1 MMKLYTFAMALLMGT
16 ALVAQRNVTFQV
28 DMSGQTVSADSV
40 YIAGN
45 FQDTAGFAG
54 NWDPSATQ
62 LTQVGT
68 SNIYE
73 VTVIIPDGQYEFK
86 YLSGTTWNKAEGVP
100 AVSQVSLGKGYD
112 NSNGNRYVK
121 IHSDTTLPAI
131 EFGGNAP
138 ANHENLTFLVDMEQQ
153 SMVADTVSIAGNFQG
168 WTPGK
173 SIAFDYLGDSLYR
186 YVAYI
191 PTGDT
196 VNFKYLNGA
205 AWGTDES
212 VPAACAV
219 NSNRQIIVSGDSVAG
234 PTCFGQC
241 GACFVPDTFNVT
253 FQVDMSAVCGFDPAT
268 DTVSLAGPFNGWPGG
283 VSPDVATDPDGDMV
297 YTYTGRFPAPSL
309 EYKARFHDTS
319 GTNWEGGAN
328 NIVNFNGD
336 TTVPVRCF
344 GFDTVGA
351 CLPKPAPS
359 DITFEVDLSQATV
372 SFTKVFLIGDF
383 TTPPWQSGAVE
394 MTPTGTPGV
403 FSTTISGVCPGKI
416 AYKYMVEDGSANQ
429 TEEDFANANDTTCL
443 EPSGTG
449 SFNRFYIRPDDQ
461 PKTLSSKWND
471 CETIGL
477 EEAEALRF
485 SVYPNPFRNA
495 TTVALGTGEH
505 HLKVYNSTGALVHE
519 VNEARGE
526 VVLRAENLGTGVF
539 LLQVQDEKGQRR
551 TQKIMVR

>member
-1 MMKLYTFAMALLMGT
+1 
-16 ALVAQRNVTFQV
+16 
-28 DMSGQTVSADSV
+28 
-40 YIAGN
+40 
-45 FQDTAGFAG
+45 
-54 NWDPSATQ
+54 
-62 LTQVGT
+62 
-68 SNIYE
+68 
-73 VTVIIPDGQYEFK
+73 
-86 YLSGTTWNKAEGVP
+86 
-100 AVSQVSLGKGYD
+100 
-112 NSNGNRYVK
+112 
-121 IHSDTTLPAI
+121 
-131 EFGGNAP
+131 
-138 ANHENLTFLVDMEQQ
+138 
-153 SMVADTVSIAGNFQG
+153 
-168 WTPGK
+168 
-173 SIAFDYLGDSLYR
+173 
-186 YVAYI
+186 
-191 PTGDT
+191 
-196 VNFKYLNGA
+196 
-205 AWGTDES
+205 
-212 VPAACAV
+212 
-219 NSNRQIIVSGDSVAG
+219 
-234 PTCFGQC
+234 
-241 GACFVPDTFNVT
+241 
-253 FQVDMSAVCGFDPAT
+253 
-268 DTVSLAGPFNGWPGG
+268 
-283 VSPDVATDPDGDMV
+283 MV

-328 NIVNFNGD
+328 NVVNFNGD

-461 PKTLSSKWND
+461 SKTLSSKWND